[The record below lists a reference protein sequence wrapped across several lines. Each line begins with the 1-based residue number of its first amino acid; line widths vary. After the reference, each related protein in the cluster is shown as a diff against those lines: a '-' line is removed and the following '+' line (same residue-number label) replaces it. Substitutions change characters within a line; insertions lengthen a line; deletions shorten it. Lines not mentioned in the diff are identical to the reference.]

1 MLYTTITIK
10 GKDYK
15 ARLNARACVD
25 LEKRLGTNPLN
36 VFANIANANTIP
48 DLSSLITILHAS
60 LTAYQHGITLD
71 DTYAIYD
78 DFIED
83 GNTMID
89 IIPIILEI
97 FKVSGFFKEEDA
109 QEEVESKNVQ
119 KGQKVVK
126 ILDPTR

>member
-10 GKDYK
+10 EKDYK

-25 LEKRLGTNPLN
+25 LEKKLGTNPLN
-36 VFANIANANTIP
+36 VFASIANSNAIP

-83 GNTMID
+83 GHTMME
-89 IIPIILEI
+89 IIPIILDI
-97 FKVSGFFKEEDA
+97 FKVSGFFKEEVEEDA
-109 QEEVESKNVQ
+109 EGKNE
-119 KGQKVVK
+119 
-126 ILDPTR
+126 